1 MRATTRSHL
10 LVATGMGEG
19 TIIPVDSIA
28 TSGRGRLELTS
39 SFDEVIKESAEIAL
53 SWVKTG
59 SQISMCWTRCGYR
72 MYDRCAFAPSCGRSK
87 ERWTECR
94 CRLLTGKCI
103 QCVPPTAA
111 MAGEVRVPQPSLKS
125 WCSDL
130 TRSVQITSGLT
141 CQWGQR
147 ERTGYTSCRRHK
159 VIEPWANWK
168 DVPKPKEVHAR
179 TARAGP
185 GGTRC

>member
-59 SQISMCWTRCGYR
+59 SQMSLCWTRCGYR

-94 CRLLTGKCI
+94 CRHGTYTYIIPLIRAPQQG
-103 QCVPPTAA
+103 V
-111 MAGEVRVPQPSLKS
+111 MAR
-125 WCSDL
+125 C
-130 TRSVQITSGLT
+130 
-141 CQWGQR
+141 
-147 ERTGYTSCRRHK
+147 
-159 VIEPWANWK
+159 
-168 DVPKPKEVHAR
+168 AR
-179 TARAGP
+179 QYHS
-185 GGTRC
+185 